1 MGRYRNGGFRC
12 ALRTRNFEGRD
23 SKVARVDD
31 LQRLFSSFPDSFPG
45 AALLVLRVLVGGIA
59 LYQGYLYVARSGPW
73 SAGALLACLL
83 LAVSGC
89 CLLIG
94 FLTPL
99 MSLLAGLGCIASC
112 MALLPAPAATLFD
125 GKVVALQMVAMALVV
140 AVLGP
145 GAYSVDAR
153 LFGRREIVIPPV
165 VRDPK
170 E

>member
-1 MGRYRNGGFRC
+1 M
-12 ALRTRNFEGRD
+12 RD
-23 SKVARVDD
+23 RVDD

-45 AALLVLRVLVGGIA
+45 AALLALRALVGGIA
-59 LYQGYLYVARSGPW
+59 IYQGYLYVARGASW
-73 SAGALLACLL
+73 TAGTLLPCLL
-83 LAVSGC
+83 LATSGV

-99 MSLLAGLGCIASC
+99 MSVLAGLGCIASW
-112 MALLPAPAATLFD
+112 MALLPTPAASLFD
-125 GKVVALQMVAMALVV
+125 GKLVALQLVAMALAV

-165 VRDPK
+165 VRDP
-170 E
+170 EA